1 MCFRKNVN
9 IYLLVILTYQL
20 ISIVHVNIH
29 KCIIFNKSR
38 DSVKKKKVD
47 KKKKSQ
53 TFIPDPRTNI
63 LFWIIIELFYTFCI
77 HSNVIL

>member
-9 IYLLVILTYQL
+9 IYLLVMLTYQL

-38 DSVKKKKVD
+38 DSVKKKRWTRKRNL
-47 KKKKSQ
+47 KLSSL
-53 TFIPDPRTNI
+53 TH
-63 LFWIIIELFYTFCI
+63 ELIFCFGLSLNYSI
-77 HSNVIL
+77 HSVFIAT